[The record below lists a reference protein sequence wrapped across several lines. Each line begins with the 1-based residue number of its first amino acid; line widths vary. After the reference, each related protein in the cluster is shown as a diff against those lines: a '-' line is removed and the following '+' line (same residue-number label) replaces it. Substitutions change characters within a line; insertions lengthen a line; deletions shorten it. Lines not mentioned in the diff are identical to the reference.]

1 MIGLFSNNPLTT
13 GVRPTIPASA
23 VVAASVLSPARVGTV
38 VAAAWRKR
46 NILVLGLGL
55 MAANALWLVAVGH
68 YLFST
73 MDWAETGAFSLLTLI
88 IAASVGASAHGL
100 YRLQKEGAV

>member
-1 MIGLFSNNPLTT
+1 MCAIAQPRISRAVGAGMALGAWAGFGVMAVLQRDADWAVFGL
-13 GVRPTIPASA
+13 
-23 VVAASVLSPARVGTV
+23 ASVLVAAV

-68 YLFST
+68 YLF
-73 MDWAETGAFSLLTLI
+73 
-88 IAASVGASAHGL
+88 
-100 YRLQKEGAV
+100 

>member
-1 MIGLFSNNPLTT
+1 M
-13 GVRPTIPASA
+13 
-23 VVAASVLSPARVGTV
+23 

-68 YLFST
+68 YLFT
-73 MDWAETGAFSLLTLI
+73 PLNWAGTRGIFLMTLV
-88 IAASVGASAHGL
+88 IAASVGASAVAVPL
-100 YRLQKEGAV
+100 AKRGAV